1 MVDLDSYNDV
11 ASRIEEFR
19 AKHPT
24 GCLRPANPAMAYS
37 VEHIGDQTYLV
48 YVAAAYREPDDPCPG
63 IGAAWE
69 LVPGRTPYTRG
80 SELQN
85 AETSAWGRAIVA
97 IGAADTRRGIA
108 SQDEVRNRASEREQD
123 VTVTSGP
130 DSLRRE
136 IRSEA
141 DRRKIDPSKITA
153 DFKQRTQESIADTS
167 NTGILRAYLE
177 HLRANGLRG
186 ESE

>member
-19 AKHPT
+19 AKYPN
-24 GCLRPANPAMAYS
+24 GCLRPVDPATAYS
-37 VEHIGDQTYLV
+37 IEHVGDQTYLV

-69 LVPGRTPYTRG
+69 LVPGKTPYTRG

-108 SQDEVRNRASEREQD
+108 SQDEVRNRAADRAAKEPTEA
-123 VTVTSGP
+123 

-136 IRSEA
+136 IRAIA
-141 DRRKIDPSKITA
+141 DTLNVEPGAIMEDFRR
-153 DFKQRTQESIADTS
+153 RTQESVATTE
-167 NTGILRAYLE
+167 NVEILSAYLKD
-177 HLRANGLRG
+177 LKTSGFRG
-186 ESE
+186 ENE

>member
-19 AKHPT
+19 AKHPN

-69 LVPGRTPYTRG
+69 LVPGKTPYTRG

-97 IGAADTRRGIA
+97 VGAADTRRGIA
-108 SQDEVRNRASEREQD
+108 SQDEVRNRASERDQE
-123 VTVTSGP
+123 VTATSP
-130 DSLRRE
+130 DYFRRL
-136 IRSEA
+136 IRAEA
-141 DRRKIDPSKITA
+141 DRRQIDPGKIAA
-153 DFKQRTQESIADTS
+153 DFKLRTQQSIADTT
-167 NTGILRAYLE
+167 NTTYLRVYLE
-177 HLRANGLRG
+177 DLRSHGLRG
-186 ESE
+186 EDE